1 MASLL
6 NFLSHIL
13 WVVIALGILVFVH
26 ELGHFLAAKFFGMR
40 VDKFSIGFPPKLWA
54 RKVGETVY
62 QIGATPLGGYVKIAG
77 MIDESLDTGFTTR
90 EPEPWEFRS
99 KPVWQ
104 RIIVICAGVVF
115 NLILAVF
122 IFIGLKYAY
131 GEDLIPA
138 ERISGVYVNE
148 PSIAHAM
155 GLRTGDRI
163 VAVNDK
169 PIEYYQDILS
179 LKAIL
184 ADRMTITVEREG
196 TRQTFTAPEDLVTQL
211 NREGGSL
218 GLDALPSLVGGVMAD
233 APAER
238 AGLLP
243 GDRIVEINDV
253 PVQFWDQLT
262 TQVGLSGGSALS
274 IVWERRGETD
284 PQRFEGTIEPFASE
298 GRFMIGIQAPTAEML
313 YDEFG
318 VVHRSYG
325 FGQAVIAGTVA
336 TWDNTVA
343 TVKGFQRIFTGREN
357 VRESLGGPVM
367 IAKFTKEAADRGQ
380 REFWFIVAMLSITLA
395 FLNILPIPALDGGHL
410 VFLVYEGVTR
420 REPSVRVRMVVQQ
433 IGLVIILG
441 FMAFVI
447 FNDLLRL

>member
-1 MASLL
+1 MAALL
-6 NFLSHIL
+6 NILSHIF

-26 ELGHFLAAKFFGMR
+26 ELGHFLAAKLFGMR
-40 VDKFSIGFPPKLWA
+40 VDKFSIGFPPKIWA

-77 MIDESLDTGFTTR
+77 MIDESLDTGFTSR

-104 RIIVICAGVVF
+104 RIVVICAGVVF

-138 ERISGVYVNE
+138 DRITGVYVHE
-148 PSIAHAM
+148 PSIAHKM

-169 PIEYYQDILS
+169 PIEFYQDILS

-184 ADRMTITVEREG
+184 ADRMTITVDREG
-196 TRQTFTAPEDLVTQL
+196 SQQTFTAPEDLVTQL

-218 GLDALPSLVGGVMAD
+218 GIDALPSLVGGVMAD

-238 AGLLP
+238 AGLMA
-243 GDRIVEINDV
+243 GDRIVEINGV
-253 PVQFWDQLT
+253 AVRFWDQLT
-262 TQVGLSGGSALS
+262 TQVGLSGGAAMS
-274 IVWERRGETD
+274 IAWERVTQSGVERYD
-284 PQRFEGTIEPFASE
+284 STIEPFAAE
-298 GRFMIGIQAPTAEML
+298 GRFMIGIQAPSAQML
-313 YDEFG
+313 YDEYG

-325 FGQAVIAGTVA
+325 IGQAMLAGTVA
-336 TWDNTVA
+336 TFDNTVA

-367 IAKFTKEAADRGQ
+367 IAKFTKEAAERGQ

-410 VFLVYEGVTR
+410 VFLLYEGITR

-433 IGLVIILG
+433 IGLVLILG